1 MGQSKKEYYPELTTE
16 ELFMKLIDEE
26 RGEEAIISIT
36 EVVRTL
42 FTGIAAEYVTGLNI
56 PTSQRVLL
64 MHYLSAGKL
73 YNDSTLPELAAT
85 LGISRNTLHTAA
97 QGLEAQGLIKRTDH
111 GAGKVTDLTP
121 ILTKI
126 LRYKRAYSLT
136 EDKLIKMLDG
146 YKYIQ
151 YKQEDRPMSD
161 RIEVLTDFLLTMFNR
176 DGYSGHDDKESHRL
190 ARDFRAR
197 NFLRFCLLRGFDPRK
212 LTHTLIHNYLEIILS
227 TNEDYEKLVMGII
240 LTKAKKW
247 KDGIK
252 AYEQQTIFID
262 KTILTRT
269 LVDIDSLNWLRKA
282 SDIAYIRNR
291 LADEDTLFFE
301 RASLTYGI
309 TFTSA
314 GKFDR
319 VSELGSLLWE
329 TEQNLD
335 EVFRRFLRE
344 LSLERQK

>member
-1 MGQSKKEYYPELTTE
+1 MGDNKKEFHPEWTTE
-16 ELFMKLIDEE
+16 ELFMNLKDEK
-26 RGEEAIISIT
+26 RGGEAVISIT

-56 PTSQRVLL
+56 STSQRVLL
-64 MHYLSAGKL
+64 MHYVTAGKL
-73 YNDSTLPELAAT
+73 YNDTTLPELAAT

-97 QGLEAQGLIKRTDH
+97 QGLEALDLIKRTDR
-111 GAGKVTDLTP
+111 GAGKQTDITP
-121 ILTKI
+121 ILKKI

-161 RIEVLTDFLLTMFNR
+161 RIEVLTDFLMAMFDR
-176 DGYSGHDDKESHRL
+176 QGYSGYDTGDHQMIKDTRV
-190 ARDFRAR
+190 R

-212 LTHTLIHNYLEIILS
+212 LTHTLIQEYIEIILS
-227 TNEDYEKLVMGII
+227 TQENYEKLVMGVR
-240 LTKAKKW
+240 LMGTGTW

-252 AYEQQTIFID
+252 AYEQQTMFSD
-262 KTILTRT
+262 KTIMNRT

-282 SDIAYIRNR
+282 PDVAYVRNR
-291 LADEDTLFFE
+291 LANADDNFFE
-301 RASLTYGI
+301 RASTNYRI
-309 TFTSA
+309 TFTSS

-319 VSELGSLLWE
+319 ITELGSLLWE
-329 TEQNLD
+329 TEQKLN
-335 EVFRRFLRE
+335 EVFKRFMRE